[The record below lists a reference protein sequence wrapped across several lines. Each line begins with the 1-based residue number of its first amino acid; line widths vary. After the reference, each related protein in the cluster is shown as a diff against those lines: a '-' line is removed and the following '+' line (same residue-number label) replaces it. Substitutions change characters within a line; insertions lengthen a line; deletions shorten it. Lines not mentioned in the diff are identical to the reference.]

1 MHAVVQPLV
10 SWLFSH
16 SLIDAGQRSEK
27 SSHAALSSGITSP
40 TSRSESSF
48 GCVRLNSGA
57 SQEPERSPPSLPT
70 WATEATEATDGTWR
84 TEGT

>member
-1 MHAVVQPLV
+1 MHAMVQPLV

-27 SSHAALSSGITSP
+27 SNHAALSSGITSP

-48 GCVRLNSGA
+48 GLCLFEQLALHRSRSGRHQASRRFAKPEGGSRRAHRL
-57 SQEPERSPPSLPT
+57 
-70 WATEATEATDGTWR
+70 
-84 TEGT
+84 

>member
-1 MHAVVQPLV
+1 MHAMVQPLV

-48 GCVRLNSGA
+48 GCVFVNVWRLTGA
-57 SQEPERSPPSLPT
+57 GAAAAATSRRFAKPEGGCRRAHSL
-70 WATEATEATDGTWR
+70 
-84 TEGT
+84 